1 MMKRLP
7 ILLLLVILGS
17 GCQKN
22 NGDQASAESANAK
35 ELEEKP
41 LTPIPDEMTLEF
53 VRKLWSQPHD
63 EAGVI
68 DQIKQYMQPG
78 KWRILRKFA
87 PKGGTPSTNELSHEV
102 KYVDRRFLVFQSR
115 FEKLIDEGAVSL
127 KGSEVMGVIAYDFKE
142 KVLKYWEFR
151 TVEGHEGL
159 ELYMTGEPDIKFQ
172 NIHWKSRKMSPDF
185 PPGWRMEFIQDIDA
199 AREKL
204 VSEGSI
210 INGEETMG
218 LIQDEMTLLKKPGSG
233 S

>member
-1 MMKRLP
+1 MMKLLP

-22 NGDQASAESANAK
+22 NGEQADK
-35 ELEEKP
+35 EPEAKP
-41 LTPIPDEMTLEF
+41 LTPIPDEVTLEF
-53 VRKLWSQPHD
+53 VRELWSQPHD

-68 DQIKQYMQPG
+68 DQVKQYMRPG
-78 KWRILRKFA
+78 KWRNLRKFA
-87 PKGGTPSTNELSHEV
+87 PKGGTPSTNELSREV

-115 FEKLIDEGAVSL
+115 FVKLIDKGAVSL
-127 KGSEVMGVIAYDFKE
+127 EGSEAMGVIAYDFKE

-151 TVEGHEGL
+151 TVEGNEGL

-204 VSEGSI
+204 VSEGWMM
-210 INGEETMG
+210 NGEETMG
-218 LIQDEMTLLKKPGSG
+218 LIQDEMVLIEKPN
-233 S
+233 